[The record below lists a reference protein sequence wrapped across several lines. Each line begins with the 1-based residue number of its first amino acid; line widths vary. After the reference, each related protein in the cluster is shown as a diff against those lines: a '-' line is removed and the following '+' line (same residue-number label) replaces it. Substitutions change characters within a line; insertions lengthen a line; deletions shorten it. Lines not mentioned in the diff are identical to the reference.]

1 VSRRTDEQECLGGD
15 RIATDFRQM
24 KHVCRIH
31 DHILLR
37 SPRSCNPKLQT
48 MLRTLGATSDALWG
62 RLLDVHPNPASAVVV
77 DVSVFRGSQ
86 CLDVS
91 SHASFMC
98 SHKLLAVTLLELNL

>member
-1 VSRRTDEQECLGGD
+1 MNNV
-15 RIATDFRQM
+15 FR
-24 KHVCRIH
+24 VH

-62 RLLDVHPNPASAVVV
+62 RLLDVHPNPSSAVVV

-91 SHASFMC
+91 PHASLLC
-98 SHKLLAVTLLELNL
+98 SHELLAVTLLELNL